1 MKYAVIFLLLCGVA
15 ACVTLEESGTIHGQ
29 GVHDYE
35 ASIGGHDIP
44 GVGNNLSVSDEGIV
58 TLENGTR
65 LQLIEVNGT
74 VEWAVLA

>member
-1 MKYAVIFLLLCGVA
+1 MKYAVIFLLICGAA

-29 GVHDYE
+29 GVHDFE
-35 ASIGGHDIP
+35 ASIGGLGIP
-44 GVGNNLSVSDEGIV
+44 GAGNNLSLSDDGIV
-58 TLENGTR
+58 TLGNGTR